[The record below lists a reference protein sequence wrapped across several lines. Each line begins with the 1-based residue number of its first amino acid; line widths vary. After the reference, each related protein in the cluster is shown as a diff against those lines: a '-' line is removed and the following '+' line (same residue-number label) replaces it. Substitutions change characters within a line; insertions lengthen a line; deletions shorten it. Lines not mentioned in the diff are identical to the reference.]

1 MTCACLSKDADA
13 ADNPVRG
20 TPLDMD
26 SLVVTTGLK
35 DFLGATLRD
44 SFGDLSLAPGPAGH
58 YLVDLLV
65 RFAVTEELRP
75 RAHDGGRLDSY
86 AECALAIE
94 RAWDLESDA
103 FDPAEEVR
111 LRHHFADYA
120 LFMTGFFWDRV
131 RRESMLRHYI
141 GQGRRGYRL
150 VAEYERAR
158 GGEHA
163 DVFRA
168 LAGGFE
174 TYAGVLTYMREVY
187 LGADFAPGVRQLF
200 VRLAGG
206 F

>member
-1 MTCACLSKDADA
+1 
-13 ADNPVRG
+13 
-20 TPLDMD
+20 MD
-26 SLVVTTGLK
+26 SLVVVTGLK
-35 DFLGATLRD
+35 DFFAATLRD
-44 SFGDLSLAPGPAGH
+44 SFGDLSLAPGPAGQ
-58 YLVDLLV
+58 YLVDLLA
-65 RFAVTEELRP
+65 RFAQTDELRP
-75 RAHDGGRLDSY
+75 CDQDGRRLDSY
-86 AECALAIE
+86 ADRALAIE
-94 RAWDLESDA
+94 RAWDLDGDA
-103 FDPAEEVR
+103 FDPAQEVR

-141 GQGRRGYRL
+141 AQGRRGYRL

-163 DVFRA
+163 PLFRV

-206 F
+206 L